1 MKNFFKKSYFPYIV
15 LAILMT
21 IVSCIIFYPALSAD
35 TVLNSPDSPT
45 ELGPFAKSHVLYSFY
60 NFSPATFSFDTLW
73 KVLINPIHYSDIGY
87 IIITVLVA
95 LSAYHYLRVLKLDKM
110 AAAFGAVAM
119 TLSGYHFTL
128 FSAGHRG
135 YLIMMPYVILCFAI
149 VEQILAYGYKCKW
162 YHFVIIA
169 AGAAAGLTYQPDI
182 FLLFAGTLVVYAI
195 ARLCTIATRTGWK
208 AYFAKNGLHF
218 ALSIVALIVFFGII
232 GTPAVRNIFENTL
245 AGREEQLEQSQI
257 ATAQASDSATESEP
271 VDSNW
276 IFATGWSLPPDE
288 LIELAVPS
296 PYGFDTGNQKAPYI
310 GELGRPHDWKP
321 NSNMFGNYRQHNL
334 YVGMIQVGIALFA
347 VILCFALFSKISEA
361 KQEAADLPNQS
372 PDYQG
377 VGLVWFAIIIGAMI
391 LSLGRFTPIYA
402 LFYKLPVMDM
412 IRCPVKFIHIL
423 ELGMAVLVGFGIDAL
438 LKHKDDDKRATLVGG
453 ISMLLLIYIAGF
465 CFIKSSNTD
474 AISNRLSEAFN
485 SNPYYIKHF
494 LPISLAQY
502 KEAFRSAAWLAI
514 CGSVVIGLLTIKNPI
529 VNNKLARYVV
539 CGILL
544 LVVIFDMTKQATNFV
559 HTSKINTITNDS
571 VFLEAAKTKL
581 GDKLEEGGAYSY
593 LGLQTILPQLDDF
606 KCLENKGLYSADP
619 FSTSNPK
626 EKSVIAFQD
635 SPAFAGATA
644 RNGLPKRWPLMGTQL
659 YILTFNQAQA
669 FMNTG
674 MFDFIGCYNFNPQAQ
689 SFTPVNPTTEAI
701 YFLALN
707 DIPCGLGVYYNY
719 STIASETKPLD
730 AMANRT
736 FDIYKSVVISG
747 TTNQLSNTST
757 KAPTPAK
764 WVVKPSDTEYCSATI
779 EATCEEENGILYIRH
794 NYFFN
799 RNLQATVDGKPVEMY
814 TANAFYKAIPLT
826 KGTHTIELNQVTP
839 LSNKLYIFVIA
850 IITLTG
856 FGCYIVD
863 SIRKEKKETLCR
875 SKPRLRRRDSP
886 QQQ

>member
-15 LAILMT
+15 LSILMV
-21 IVSCIIFYPALSAD
+21 IVSCIIFFPALSAD
-35 TVLNSPDSPT
+35 TILNSPDSPT
-45 ELGPFAKSHVLYSFY
+45 ELGPFAKSQVLYSFY
-60 NFSPATFSFDTLW
+60 NFSPSTFSFDTLW
-73 KVLINPIHYSDIGY
+73 KVLINPIHYSDLGY

-95 LSAYHYLRVLKLDKM
+95 LSAYHYLRVLRLDKM

-149 VEQILAYGYKCKW
+149 VEQIIAYGYKCKW
-162 YHFVIIA
+162 YHFVMIS

-182 FLLFAGTLVVYAI
+182 FLLFAGALVVYSI

-218 ALSIVALIVFFGII
+218 ALSIVALIAFFGII
-232 GTPAVRNIFENTL
+232 GTPSVRNIFENTL
-245 AGREEQLEQSQI
+245 TGREEQLEQSKA
-257 ATAQASDSATESEP
+257 ATAQVADSATSTESI
-271 VDSNW
+271 DSKW

-296 PYGFDTGNQKAPYI
+296 PYGFDTGNPKAPYI

-334 YVGMIQVGIALFA
+334 YAGMLQIGIALFA
-347 VILCFALFSKISEA
+347 IILCFALFGKKTEA
-361 KQEAADLPNQS
+361 KQDTADSSTQS

-377 VGLVWFAIIIGAMI
+377 VGLVWFGIIIVAMI

-423 ELGMAVLVGFGIDAL
+423 ELGIAVLVGFGVDAL
-438 LKHKDDDKRATLVGG
+438 LKHNDDDKRVTLVGR
-453 ISMLLLIYIAGF
+453 ISMLLLIAVAGF

-474 AISNRLSEAFN
+474 AISTRLSEAFN
-485 SNPYYIKHF
+485 SNPDAIKHF
-494 LPISLAQY
+494 LPMSLAQY
-502 KEAFRSAAWLAI
+502 KGAFRSAAWLAI
-514 CGSVVIGLLTIKNPI
+514 CGSVVIGLMTIKNPI
-529 VNNKLARYVV
+529 VNNKQARYVV

-544 LVVIFDMTKQATNFV
+544 LGAVFDMTKQATSFV
-559 HTSKINTITNDS
+559 HTSKISTITSDS
-571 VFLEAAKTKL
+571 VFLEAAKAKL

-593 LGLQTILPQLDDF
+593 LGLQTILPQMDDF
-606 KCLENKGLYSADP
+606 KCLENKGFYSADP

-626 EKSVIAFQD
+626 EKSVLAFQG
-635 SPAFAGATA
+635 SSAFAGAVA
-644 RNGLPKRWPLMGTQL
+644 RNDLPKRWALMGTQL
-659 YILTFNQAQA
+659 YIVTFNQAQA

-674 MFDFIGCYNFNPQAQ
+674 IFDFVGCYNFNQQAQ
-689 SFTPVNPTTEAI
+689 LFVTVQPTTEAI
-701 YFLALN
+701 YFLALK

-719 STIASETKPLD
+719 STIDAETKPLD
-730 AMANRT
+730 AMAKPA
-736 FDIYKSVVISG
+736 FDIYKSLVISD
-747 TTNQLSNTST
+747 TTNQLSNAST

-764 WVVKPSDTEYCSATI
+764 WIVKPSDTEYRSATI
-779 EATCEEENGILYIRH
+779 EANCEEENGVLYIRH

-826 KGTHTIELNQVTP
+826 KGAHTIELTQATP
-839 LSNKLYIFVIA
+839 LANKLYILVIA
-850 IITLTG
+850 LITIAG
-856 FGCYIVD
+856 FGFYIAD
-863 SIRKEKKETLCR
+863 FIRKEKKEALV
-875 SKPRLRRRDSP
+875 
-886 QQQ
+886 